1 MKVNSLTDNGFVI
14 SNDCYK
20 VECDFKTM
28 SAAILKNGEVENYC
42 ALKFPHAWNES
53 NLLQI
58 NDVAR
63 HKTLFEVDLKGND
76 VNEWI
81 KQLMKAFADYLK
93 DDLIIGNYN
102 ISGIEIPLIL

>member
-28 SAAILKNGEVENYC
+28 STAILKNGEVENYC
-42 ALKFPHAWNES
+42 ALKFPHALNES

-63 HKTLFEVDLKGND
+63 HKTLFEVDLKGTNI
-76 VNEWI
+76 NEWTN
-81 KQLMKAFADYLK
+81 QLMKAFADYLK
-93 DDLIIGNYN
+93 DDLILHNYN
-102 ISGIEIPLIL
+102 ISSYTIPLIL